1 MMAAT
6 KSARD
11 GLPRNTSE
19 IGTETDLSR
28 EDRRQAEWGI
38 STGGLRKKGG
48 FFYFVLFLLL
58 LLLLFEKTLDQNEL
72 KRAVQRSQ
80 GLIWSLAR
88 AVATSNAWF

>member
-1 MMAAT
+1 MSMMTAM

-19 IGTETDLSR
+19 IGTETETSSR

-38 STGGLRKKGG
+38 CTGGLRKKGG

-58 LLLLFEKTLDQNEL
+58 LLLFEKTLGQNEL
-72 KRAVQRSQ
+72 KRVM
-80 GLIWSLAR
+80 
-88 AVATSNAWF
+88 